1 MTEKQENLFMR
12 SVNEYSIRESLAFY
26 HESYALICEN
36 FAFCQES
43 CDWFACTLK
52 FRVSSQ
58 IFLFLL
64 TCFIERNAFVLE
76 WSAFYRK
83 KFIDRKILYKL
94 YDNKL
99 KTLSCHLKWVHV
111 HMNTMYFHIDNLFT
125 NVNPLLTIS
134 IKLNPWTDLKG
145 VRIF

>member
-83 KFIDRKILYKL
+83 NLLIEKYFISYMIISLKL
-94 YDNKL
+94 FRAIWNGYTYIWIQCIF
-99 KTLSCHLKWVHV
+99 TLII
-111 HMNTMYFHIDNLFT
+111 F
-125 NVNPLLTIS
+125 LLTWIRS
-134 IKLNPWTDLKG
+134 
-145 VRIF
+145 

>member
-1 MTEKQENLFMR
+1 MSKAFAKDLL
-12 SVNEYSIRESLAFY
+12 SITKVTL
-26 HESYALICEN
+26 
-36 FAFCQES
+36 
-43 CDWFACTLK
+43 WFAKTLHSVKKVAVAWFASTLK
-52 FRVSSQ
+52 FCVSSR

-83 KFIDRKILYKL
+83 NLLIEKYFISYMIISLKL
-94 YDNKL
+94 FRVIWNWYTDICIQCFF
-99 KTLSCHLKWVHV
+99 TLSH
-111 HMNTMYFHIDNLFT
+111 NLFT
-125 NVNPLLTIS
+125 NVNPLLTKS

>member
-43 CDWFACTLK
+43 CGWFACTLK
-52 FRVSSQ
+52 FRVSSR

-83 KFIDRKILYKL
+83 NLLIEKYFISYMIISLKL
-94 YDNKL
+94 FRVIWNGYTYICIQCIF
-99 KTLSCHLKWVHV
+99 TL
-111 HMNTMYFHIDNLFT
+111 I
-125 NVNPLLTIS
+125 IS
-134 IKLNPWTDLKG
+134 LRTWI
-145 VRIF
+145 RS